1 MSNVMGEQVDFSNVW
16 ETGLVKI
23 ARSQLRTL
31 RELDEDFTGNVGAF
45 DVDAA
50 LNRLCALTDLV
61 YEADFEFSQQA
72 RAALLRINEDGME
85 VIRRRAMRELAP
97 SGRPGGLDVEPVVAL
112 YHAILSNLPS
122 FAAGETSGH
131 ALALSRTMY
140 SELVQRCAN
149 YPRFDAVS
157 SVVCVHAYEA
167 MQLARLPK
175 NRL

>member
-1 MSNVMGEQVDFSNVW
+1 MGEPVEFSNVW

-31 RELDEDFTGNVGAF
+31 RELDQDFTGNVGAF

-50 LNRLCALTDLV
+50 LNGLCALTDLV
-61 YEADFEFSQQA
+61 YEADFEFSQEA
-72 RAALLRINEDGME
+72 RAALLRVNEDAME
-85 VIRRRAMRELAP
+85 VMRGRAMREPAP
-97 SGRPGGLDVEPVVAL
+97 SGRPGGLEVEPAVAL
-112 YHAILSNLPS
+112 YHAILSNLPNL
-122 FAAGETSGH
+122 AAGDTSGH
-131 ALALSRTMY
+131 ALALSRTTY
-140 SELVQRCAN
+140 NELVQRCAHH
-149 YPRFDAVS
+149 PRFDAVS